1 MKRGSHKVRVRRITV
16 DEKLSDDLF
25 RFVVCWLKEGIKR
38 FTDLDVEWQEE
49 EEKLVNSRNYSRI
62 LYVRKAEAPDW
73 ETLKEG
79 QVYLSGEFK
88 VMGDQTAPEYFEV
101 SPGRREF
108 LRIDNLEIIDE
119 GVRSLYSDVLRASDI
134 LRRR

>member
-1 MKRGSHKVRVRRITV
+1 MRVRRITV

-38 FTDLDVEWQEE
+38 FTDLDYEWQEE
-49 EEKLVNSRNYSRI
+49 QEKLVNPRNYSRI
-62 LYVRKAEAPDW
+62 LYVKKSEAPAW
-73 ETLKEG
+73 ETLKDG

-88 VMGDQTAPEYFEV
+88 VMGDQTAPEYFKV
-101 SPGRREF
+101 SPRRREF

-119 GVRSLYSDVLRASDI
+119 GVRTLYSDVARGI
-134 LRRR
+134 NVFRGK

>member
-1 MKRGSHKVRVRRITV
+1 V

-25 RFVVCWLKEGIKR
+25 RFVFCSLGEGIKK
-38 FTDLDVEWQEE
+38 FTDRDDEWQEE
-49 EEKLVNSRNYSRI
+49 REKLVHPRSYSRI
-62 LYVRKAEAPDW
+62 LYVKKSEAPAW

-79 QVYLSGEFK
+79 QVYLSGEFE
-88 VMGDQTAPEYFEV
+88 VIRGQTKPEYFKV

-119 GVRSLYSDVLRASDI
+119 GVKSLYSDVLRG
-134 LRRR
+134 R